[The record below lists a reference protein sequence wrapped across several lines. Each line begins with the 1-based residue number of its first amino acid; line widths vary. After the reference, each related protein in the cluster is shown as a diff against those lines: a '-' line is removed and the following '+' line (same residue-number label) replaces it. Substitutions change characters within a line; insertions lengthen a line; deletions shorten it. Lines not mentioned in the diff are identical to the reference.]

1 MLSHVEE
8 GHGLQKC
15 LRWQARTRPTGPD
28 VRAQG
33 LDTAAGLVEHRGSR
47 GSMVGYMSY
56 RLNSH

>member
-15 LRWQARTRPTGPD
+15 LCWQARTRPTGPD

-47 GSMVGYMSY
+47 GSMVG
-56 RLNSH
+56 